1 MQRASIAVAG
11 ILSVA
16 GMFGQEPVVARS
28 NIWVDTV
35 RRGDMPVVV
44 RGRGVLGANKTAE
57 LKMPEDL
64 IKQVQ
69 PGQTAAVD
77 TGQGVIDGKVAR
89 VGPAEVVVELE
100 GALPVSARP
109 GLAVDGTIHMTALKD
124 VAHVGRPVFCRLNG
138 EATIFKLEK
147 DGQHATRVKVEY
159 GKGSVNRVEVRNGL
173 VAGDQV
179 ILSDMSAYDG
189 KDRVRLE

>member
-1 MQRASIAVAG
+1 MQNVSMAVAG

-16 GMFGQEPVVARS
+16 GMFGQEPVVQRS

-35 RRGDMPVVV
+35 RRGDMPVMV
-44 RGRGVLGANKTAE
+44 RGRGVLGANRTAE

-77 TGQGVIDGKVAR
+77 TGQGVINGKVAR
-89 VGPAEVVVELE
+89 LGPAEVVVELE
-100 GALPVSARP
+100 GALPASARP
-109 GLAVDGTIHMTALKD
+109 GLAVDGTVHMADLKD
-124 VAHVGRPVFCRLNG
+124 VAYVGRPVFCRLNG

-147 DGQHATRVKVEY
+147 DGHHARRVKVAY
-159 GKGSVNRVEVRNGL
+159 GKGSVNRVEIHSGL